1 MNTMLCPNRKIPAVA
16 ASLAL
21 AAALLALTS
30 VAHAQAAAA
39 AGSKDEVVT
48 MSRFDVRESTD
59 NSYGVTNATA
69 GLKSTQSLL
78 EIAAPIQVLPRA
90 LIDNLG
96 FNWLTQDYA
105 RFVASGLNSYGGNNQ
120 FYLRGQRVTPMFKN
134 GIQYYSSVDDAL
146 TVETVEVVK
155 GINASLFGSLP
166 AVSGMVMESTK
177 IPLSTQRNTLTLIG
191 GLDGAIFRTELDSTG
206 PLSKKGDGTRVS
218 YRMLAAYQKGDQ
230 KQLQNDDR
238 VVISPSI
245 QFDWKTTTLR
255 LRYEYSSIKDFGLYT
270 NNFLDENNNPSVFGG
285 RDTTYKAPWS
295 WSEFRKSEIEANLIT
310 RFTPDVEGR
319 LQVAY
324 YEEQRGDHDNRA
336 YLVATPTGSSLAGNT
351 IIPVNAATTMASTVL
366 DLAQTQQTFTINDDY
381 VANFT
386 AFNVSQQTNFGFG
399 LNYLY
404 NSQGLVQ
411 PVISRFTLGNPV
423 LPADPGPQAIPGSA
437 TTINDT
443 RIAYLYAQDQF
454 KFLDDRLIATIGLN
468 WGYNKVITHKPIGAA
483 AVYSEAQGA
492 DLTNKTALVWR
503 FTPRTSVFASRAT
516 AFVPQ
521 GPGVVGADGRPLPSI
536 TSTAYEAGLKADG
549 LLDGK
554 ISGSLAYFK
563 SETVNQP
570 IGVNPGTA
578 NFYSINGGSTTTHGV
593 EFDLTLRPAPGWE
606 VIATAFQGS
615 GVLTSA
621 TNDYANR
628 SFKETNSLLAKYN
641 FMEGSLKGLVIGANM
656 FHMGSI
662 YLRPAPSLPA
672 WTIYSAFASY
682 VFGKSQISVNV
693 ENVTDV
699 VYGAGGNNRYAVTFG
714 APRTVRLS
722 YKYKF

>member
-1 MNTMLCPNRKIPAVA
+1 ML
-16 ASLAL
+16 
-21 AAALLALTS
+21 
-30 VAHAQAAAA
+30 
-39 AGSKDEVVT
+39 
-48 MSRFDVRESTD
+48 SRFDVRESAD
-59 NSYGVTNATA
+59 NSFGIANATA
-69 GLKSTQSLL
+69 GLKSIQPLL
-78 EIAAPIQVLPRA
+78 DIAAPIQVLPRV
-90 LIDNLG
+90 LIDSLG

-146 TVETVEVVK
+146 TIETVEVVK
-155 GINASLFGSLP
+155 GVNASLFGSLP

-177 IPLSTQRNTLTLIG
+177 IPQAKARNSLSLIG
-191 GLDGAIFRTELDSTG
+191 ALDGGIFRAELDSTG
-206 PLSKKGDGTRVS
+206 PLAQKVGGARVT
-218 YRMLAAYQKGDQ
+218 YRLLGAVQKGDMDQ
-230 KQLQNDDR
+230 IQNDDR
-238 VVISPSI
+238 VVISPTV

-255 LRYEYSSIKDFGLYT
+255 LRYEYSDIKDFGLYT
-270 NNFLDENNNPSVFGG
+270 NNFLDENNRPSTFNG
-285 RDTTYKAPWS
+285 RDATYKAGWS
-295 WSEFRKSEIEANLIT
+295 WSRFRKSEVEANLIT

-336 YLVATPTGSSLAGNT
+336 FLVATPAGAALAANA
-351 IIPVNAATTMASTVL
+351 IIPVNAATTMATTVL
-366 DLAQTQQTFTINDDY
+366 DLAQTQQTIAINDDY

-386 AFNVSQQTNFGFG
+386 ALGVAQQLNFGFG
-399 LNYLY
+399 VNYLY

-411 PVISRFTLGNPV
+411 PVIGRFTLGNPV
-423 LPADPGPQAIPGSA
+423 LPADPGAQSIPGSA

-443 RIAYLYAQDQF
+443 RIGYLYGQDQL
-454 KFLDDRLIATIGLN
+454 KFFDDRLIATVGLN
-468 WGYNKVITHKPIGAA
+468 WGFNKVITHRPVAN
-483 AVYSEAQGA
+483 AVYSEAQGS
-492 DLTNKTALVWR
+492 DLTNKTALVWK
-503 FTPRTSVFASRAT
+503 FTPKTSAFASRAT

-521 GPGVVGADGRPLPSI
+521 GPGVVGQDGRPLPSI

-554 ISGSLAYFK
+554 ITGSVAYFK
-563 SETVNQP
+563 SETINQP

-578 NFYSINGGSTTTHGV
+578 NFYNINGGTTKTHGL
-593 EFDLTLRPAPGWE
+593 EFDLTLRPAAGWE
-606 VIATAFQGS
+606 IIATAFKGN
-615 GVLTSA
+615 GVIASA

-628 SFKETNSLLAKYN
+628 SFKESHSLLAKYN
-641 FMEGSLKGLVIGANM
+641 FTTGSLKGLVVGGNM

-662 YLRPAPSLPA
+662 YLRPAPALPA

-682 VFGKSQISVNV
+682 QFDKSQVSLNV
-693 ENVTDV
+693 ENVTDK

-722 YKYKF
+722 YKFKF